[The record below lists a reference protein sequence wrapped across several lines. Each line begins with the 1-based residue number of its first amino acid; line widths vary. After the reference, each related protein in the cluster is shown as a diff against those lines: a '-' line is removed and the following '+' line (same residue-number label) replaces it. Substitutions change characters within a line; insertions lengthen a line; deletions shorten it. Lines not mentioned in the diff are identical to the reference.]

1 MDAAQTKGRK
11 EDKHTG
17 MQEKK
22 MGTKKRK
29 TKSMKQGTEASKQEN
44 RTQGV
49 SISSNLAVSATKP
62 RRGPCHTIYRLIPA
76 LVGNGIKCHFCR
88 CRASPPLEQI
98 DENKKKCLDKGVV
111 ATEVPL
117 ISRTGI
123 LPHDLPFHF

>member
-62 RRGPCHTIYRLIPA
+62 RRRPCHTIYRLIPA
-76 LVGNGIKCHFCR
+76 LVGNGIKYHCCC
-88 CRASPPLEQI
+88 CRARPPRT
-98 DENKKKCLDKGVV
+98 NKRKPNKTAWTRGL
-111 ATEVPL
+111 
-117 ISRTGI
+117 
-123 LPHDLPFHF
+123 